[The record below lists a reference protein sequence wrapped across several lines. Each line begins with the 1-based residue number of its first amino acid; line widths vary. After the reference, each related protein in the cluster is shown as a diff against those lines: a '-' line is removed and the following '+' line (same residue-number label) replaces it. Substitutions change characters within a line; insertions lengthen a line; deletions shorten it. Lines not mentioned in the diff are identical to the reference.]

1 MERKLGTI
9 RTASWKSKEFG
20 QRVVTDFGTM
30 VLGYC
35 SIPSNIWS
43 RRAFV
48 RERGHCFSSGNPPD
62 TKLQLISTAVPC
74 VPPCALDGFTV
85 FVYFGNLPRFA
96 RGAGHVTFRPCA
108 FAPQLSNA
116 GYDDDHREVISA
128 RRKRK
133 ADFLA
138 RLIEEGS
145 TRGSK

>member
-1 MERKLGTI
+1 MERKLGTV

-85 FVYFGNLPRFA
+85 FVYFGNLPPRGLHAGPATSPSALAPSRRNCRTPDTMTIIA
-96 RGAGHVTFRPCA
+96 R
-108 FAPQLSNA
+108 S
-116 GYDDDHREVISA
+116 S
-128 RRKRK
+128 
-133 ADFLA
+133 
-138 RLIEEGS
+138 
-145 TRGSK
+145 RGSGKLIFLLV

>member
-1 MERKLGTI
+1 MERKLGTV

-85 FVYFGNLPRFA
+85 FVYFGNLPPRGLHAGPATSPSVPAPSRRNCRTPDTMTIIA
-96 RGAGHVTFRPCA
+96 RSFP
-108 FAPQLSNA
+108 P
-116 GYDDDHREVISA
+116 
-128 RRKRK
+128 
-133 ADFLA
+133 
-138 RLIEEGS
+138 EGS
-145 TRGSK
+145 GKLIFLLV